1 MDRGAWRATVHGV
14 TKSRT
19 DKRFTAHALTW
30 CIMAYQ
36 RRQNDNELDK
46 KSKFRVKEGGL
57 ATAFEKW
64 ETRSFRSEEFS

>member
-1 MDRGAWRATVHGV
+1 MADRRGQ
-14 TKSRT
+14 S
-19 DKRFTAHALTW
+19 
-30 CIMAYQ
+30 
-36 RRQNDNELDK
+36 DNELDLK

>member
-1 MDRGAWRATVHGV
+1 MLPPL
-14 TKSRT
+14 SL
-19 DKRFTAHALTW
+19 FSFLIFSMLTALGLFKLYSK
-30 CIMAYQ
+30 ILI
-36 RRQNDNELDK
+36 LDIFLLK

>member
-1 MDRGAWRATVHGV
+1 MNW
-14 TKSRT
+14 
-19 DKRFTAHALTW
+19 
-30 CIMAYQ
+30 I
-36 RRQNDNELDK
+36 K